1 LNKNR
6 TVRVPTPLQGF
17 VALVSLLIF
26 GLPAQAASPAT
37 STGYEAREDVRV
49 FIDDLSRREGF
60 DPADLSRLFATV
72 ERQDGILKA
81 IARPA
86 EAKPW
91 YEYRE
96 IFLTPSRIEGGARFY
111 AEHRESLERASK
123 EYGVDPEVIVAIIGV
138 ETLYG
143 TRTGKQRVL
152 DALTTLGFDYEPR
165 KMFFRKELEEFLL
178 LSREESMD
186 PPMVKGSYAGAMGI
200 GQFIPSS
207 YRAYAVDF
215 DGDGKRD
222 LWNPDDAIGS
232 VANYFSRHGWR
243 NGETVTVPASV
254 TGVGHRKLVEK
265 GTKPAI
271 PSESLKKAGVVV
283 EGVDLNGHKVAL
295 LEYESSGDEK
305 EFWVG
310 FHNFYVITRYNRS
323 QLYAMAVH
331 QLSEEIARTVEASQ
345 KGEKE

>member
-1 LNKNR
+1 MNKN
-6 TVRVPTPLQGF
+6 TNGSVPTFLPGIA
-17 VALVSLLIF
+17 VLVSFIVWC
-26 GLPAQAASPAT
+26 LPVHGASPEKAA
-37 STGYEAREDVRV
+37 GYEERADVRA
-49 FIDDLSRREGF
+49 FIADLSQREGF
-60 DPADLSRLFATV
+60 DPRDLSRLFASV
-72 ERQDGILKA
+72 ERQDSILKA

-91 YEYRE
+91 YEYRK
-96 IFLTPSRIEGGARFY
+96 IFLTPARIEGGAQFY
-111 AEHRESLERASK
+111 AEHRETLERASK
-123 EYGVDPEVIVAIIGV
+123 DYGVAPEVIVAIIGV

-143 TRTGKQRVL
+143 TRTGKHRVL

-165 KMFFRKELEEFLL
+165 KKFFRRELEEFLL
-178 LSREESMD
+178 LSREESLD
-186 PPMVKGSYAGAMGI
+186 SPMVKGSYAGAMGI

-222 LWNPDDAIGS
+222 LWNPVDAIGS
-232 VANYFSRHGWR
+232 VASYFSRHGWR
-243 NGETVTVPASV
+243 NGEVVTAPASV
-254 TGVGHRKLVEK
+254 TGNGHRKLLKK

-271 PSESLKKAGVVV
+271 PSESLNKAGVVV

-295 LEYESSGDEK
+295 LEYDSNGEEK
-305 EFWVG
+305 EFWIG

-331 QLSEEIARTVEASQ
+331 QLSEEIARTVEASEEVAKQ
-345 KGEKE
+345 